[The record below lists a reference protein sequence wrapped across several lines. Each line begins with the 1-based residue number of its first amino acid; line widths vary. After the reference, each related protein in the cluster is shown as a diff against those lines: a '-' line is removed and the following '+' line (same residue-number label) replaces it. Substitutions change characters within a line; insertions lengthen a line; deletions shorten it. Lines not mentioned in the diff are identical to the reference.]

1 MKKLIISVGML
12 ILATIIGPGTILAS
26 TITDAIYQANIRAT
40 NASYTATH
48 VAAPFTWATDSL
60 LDGYYIDSEFN
71 NLAMRDSIGNDIPFM
86 PGQGSDPWI
95 MWIDQ
100 IAQNSAINYNLYTG
114 GETAMGGKLAYY
126 PDTAGMTVVD
136 SASLELGNSF
146 EIELSGRFNDGYN
159 LSKFGAFWIYT
170 SGTDVSAGNSSSYTE
185 TPYNGTAYSAISMY
199 GANWIA
205 QTFQFSNDVAVN
217 QFTFRTQ
224 RVGNPTGNFNY
235 AIYATSGDV
244 PTGSALVSGSV
255 VASTISTS
263 AVNHTFDFSNII
275 NLTAGTRYAIVLS
288 LPNGDSSNKLTHWY
302 NLTNPY
308 ANGRYCTTNNS
319 GSSWSG
325 TATADINISITGN
338 ANNTI
343 VTAADISSSE
353 HVYKIS
359 LSAGTMNIY
368 IDGLLEGSAAFAVS
382 ITDNAN
388 NLVIGANGS
397 MPYLYYAKITVGGVL
412 KGSWEWQYAA
422 TFTDLSGN
430 SNDATPSFRT
440 TTTDADVSVSVIS
453 YTACNQSAFIT
464 GEDDEAVE
472 IVTDDDIGEMP
483 DGWYGDLHPENLPGG
498 QAISDFL
505 ENMDFPPAFFWYS
518 LVYLGAAIVTMVSLG
533 LTSELLPCAA
543 AGLIWQIFFCA
554 IIGTSWWV
562 LLPEGII
569 IIGEMVNR
577 KLASY

>member
-48 VAAPFTWATDSL
+48 VAAPFTLATDSL
-60 LDGYYIDSEFN
+60 LDGQYIDSSFSN
-71 NLAMRDSIGNDIPFM
+71 VTMRDSSGQDVAFM
-86 PGQGSDPWI
+86 PGRGSDPWI
-95 MWIDQ
+95 MWIEQ

-114 GETAMGGKLAYY
+114 GETAMGGKLAYF
-126 PDTAGMTVVD
+126 PDTAGMTIAD
-136 SASLELGNSF
+136 AASLELGNSF
-146 EIELSGRFNDGYN
+146 EIELSGYFSEGICADKSGAIMISTDSSDT
-159 LSKFGAFWIYT
+159 LSVFY
-170 SGTDVSAGNSSSYTE
+170 SGSLDQQSLDR
-185 TPYNGTAYSAISMY
+185 GTINYVYSTLW
-199 GANWIA
+199 NA
-205 QTFQFSNDVAVN
+205 QTFTPSYSGYITAVSLWGA
-217 QFTFRTQ
+217 
-224 RVGNPTGNFNY
+224 RVGTVTGDATVY
-235 AIYATSGDV
+235 IYATADGK
-244 PTGSALVSGSV
+244 PTGSALTSTSF
-255 VASTISTS
+255 VASTWSTS
-263 AVNHTFDFSNII
+263 EAWHDIAFNSPIY
-275 NLTAGTRYAIVLS
+275 LEAGTVYSIVLAA
-288 LPNGDSSNKLTHWY
+288 PGGTNSSNGILWRIQSSDV
-302 NLTNPY
+302 Y
-308 ANGRYCTTNNS
+308 AGGTFVTSNNS
-319 GSSWSG
+319 GSTWTIQTKDASFK
-325 TATADINISITGN
+325 TYISAAILSAEISQPEN
-338 ANNTI
+338 I
-343 VTAADISSSE
+343 VTVTLSGGATSLYINGVLAD
-353 HVYKIS
+353 
-359 LSAGTMNIY
+359 
-368 IDGLLEGSAAFAVS
+368 SAAFAGSVP
-382 ITDNAN
+382 DNAN
-388 NLVIGANGS
+388 NWVIGANGS

-412 KGSWEWQYAA
+412 KGSWAWQNSA

-430 SNDATPSFRT
+430 GNDATPSFRT

-453 YTACNQSAFIT
+453 YTVCNQSAFIT

-543 AGLIWQIFFCA
+543 AGLIWQVFFCA
-554 IIGTSWWV
+554 IIGTAWWV

>member
-114 GETAMGGKLAYY
+114 GETAMGGKLAYC
-126 PDTAGMTVVD
+126 PDTAGMTVAD
-136 SASLELGNSF
+136 AASLELGNSF

-185 TPYNGTAYSAISMY
+185 TPYNGTASSATSMY

-302 NLTNPY
+302 NPTNPY

-325 TATADINISITGN
+325 TATTDINISITGN

-412 KGSWEWQYAA
+412 RGSWEWQYAA

-430 SNDATPSFRT
+430 GNDATPSFRT